1 MSRNKVK
8 IDFSSNK
15 FFLLLTCL
23 FAVVVD
29 TYMVYTLVIRN
40 LYNNYLYAFLGLDLI
55 FIITVLISNYRFKY
69 TRLHVLLFS
78 IIEVL
83 LVGSLI
89 YFAMFYSEKIIF
101 TKGSVLWFSVTHL
114 MMMVSVIFS
123 SLFAAKVRKIAFITI
138 LAFLFCGA
146 FSGAYIDFVH
156 RLGIFGQHNDI
167 NYGTLVYE
175 YDEDSNG
182 YMAVDILEKDANAVN
197 VPAMFNDKLVTSFDA
212 TLFETY
218 DLVEIKIDDYRLR
231 FTNLN
236 DNIQINEELKFLFE
250 DNISEINDFREY
262 LYELGSDNSFFLA
275 NRIEPILYNE
285 ENNYITIKYTKEEY
299 DTLDGEIIPI
309 LEAKKGTPI
318 DEVSTKLEFEIKP
331 IISKYVEQ
339 HQQLYNAIYNVFND
353 ITNTDINVVGRTK
366 FLEQPE
372 FDNVDKIR
380 DLFKKLDDKE
390 ILQEI
395 KKDDSNNIEVYIGSE
410 NKLDDDVTVI
420 KTNFK
425 TDSEE
430 GTLAIIGPKRMEY
443 DRVVSILEYL
453 KENIER

>member
-1 MSRNKVK
+1 MLSERQKK
-8 IDFSSNK
+8 ILKLIVESYIRQAKPVSSNQLCK
-15 FFLLLTCL
+15 KLKCSSAT
-23 FAVVVD
+23 
-29 TYMVYTLVIRN
+29 IRSEMAN
-40 LYNNYLYAFLGLDLI
+40 LEELG
-55 FIITVLISNYRFKY
+55 Y
-69 TRLHVLLFS
+69 
-78 IIEVL
+78 
-83 LVGSLI
+83 
-89 YFAMFYSEKIIF
+89 
-101 TKGSVLWFSVTHL
+101 
-114 MMMVSVIFS
+114 
-123 SLFAAKVRKIAFITI
+123 
-138 LAFLFCGA
+138 
-146 FSGAYIDFVH
+146 
-156 RLGIFGQHNDI
+156 
-167 NYGTLVYE
+167 
-175 YDEDSNG
+175 
-182 YMAVDILEKDANAVN
+182 LEKTHTSSGR
-197 VPAMFNDKLVTSFDA
+197 VPS
-212 TLFETY
+212 E
-218 DLVEIKIDDYRLR
+218 EGYRYYVD
-231 FTNLN
+231 NLM
-236 DNIQINEELKFLFE
+236 
-250 DNISEINDFREY
+250 
-262 LYELGSDNSFFLA
+262 
-275 NRIEPILYNE
+275 
-285 ENNYITIKYTKEEY
+285 
-299 DTLDGEIIPI
+299 
-309 LEAKKGTPI
+309 EAKKMNGEEMLKLQIIFHNQSLELSDCINKSLQVISDMTSYTAVVLGKASHENLLKEVRVVPLDANHLIVIVVTDKGKVEHKNITLDNVSTEDIRKTVELINNLIVGTPI

-331 IISKYVEQ
+331 IISKYVEG